1 MISEGRACSDLWF
14 SFGTVGGVFCVGSS
28 GANVLSLDWIL
39 AVEAPLKKTFEVWIY
54 ARGFFF

>member
-1 MISEGRACSDLWF
+1 MIWEGRACSDLWF
-14 SFGTVGGVFCVGSS
+14 SFGTVGCGFCVGSS

-54 ARGFFF
+54 ARA